1 MDRAV
6 LYRHSQAGPPLVWIL
21 ACCWWIPL
29 VLLSALN
36 DPGSAPYLLGL
47 FPVLTLIYVGFLRL
61 TVIVDRAEIL
71 LVYTFGWPR
80 RRIDRGRVNS
90 AVPERIPLW
99 YGWGIRRTPKGWMW
113 NVWGRDAVLVTL
125 TGGGGF
131 LIGTDDPGGLVA
143 ALTLR

>member
-80 RRIDRGRVNS
+80 RRIDRDRVIS